1 MQHSFLFSNG
11 TRKPKPPVPFSRIK
25 EEILGT
31 SYELSVALVG
41 VTRMRALNR
50 THRTKDVPTDILA
63 FPLEKNRGEIILHVD
78 TATKKSHTFGLSP
91 TQYLTYVFIHG
102 CLHLKGMDHGRTME
116 KQEDVWCA
124 RFGIPSPKR

>member
-1 MQHSFLFSNG
+1 MQHTYSLSNG
-11 TRKPKPPVPFSRIK
+11 TRQNTPRVPFSRIK
-25 EEILGT
+25 ERILGT
-31 SYELSVALVG
+31 SYELSVTLVG
-41 VTRMRALNR
+41 STRMRTLNR
-50 THRTKDVPTDILA
+50 IYRKKDAPTDILA
-63 FPLEKNRGEIILHVD
+63 FPLAHSRGEIVLHVD
-78 TATKKSHTFGLSP
+78 TAKKKSHEFGLSP